1 MAGLAI
7 FSLDTASCWPIFV
20 FSKELDSMLTYR
32 IPGRS
37 PRREFERAI
46 AERNLFIPWQQVALF
61 TVYIFF
67 EESLLVQFIVT
78 MVVAYCIV
86 FKSNCLSFII
96 RRFLVLLVVSGFFRV
111 GYTVAG
117 GTNFCTSSS
126 SRRVIIS
133 LSNSS

>member
-1 MAGLAI
+1 M
-7 FSLDTASCWPIFV
+7 
-20 FSKELDSMLTYR
+20 
-32 IPGRS
+32 
-37 PRREFERAI
+37 
-46 AERNLFIPWQQVALF
+46 
-61 TVYIFF
+61 
-67 EESLLVQFIVT
+67 QFIVT

-117 GTNFCTSSS
+117 GGTNFCTSSS